1 MVVELTKAHPDKTLG
16 WLRQRPS
23 SQVHPGVEGIE
34 RNMDLA
40 AALLARS
47 GACFVPTTPPSIAQ
61 ALICST
67 SSK

>member
-1 MVVELTKAHPDKTLG
+1 MVVELMKAHPDKTLG

-40 AALLARS
+40 AAL
-47 GACFVPTTPPSIAQ
+47 PPRQ
-61 ALICST
+61 ALHRL
-67 SSK
+67 